1 MTTITLDPQPD
12 SPKSF
17 STDALTAP
25 RSVAPPQSPL
35 NKTRLVCEW
44 KRTADGRMTSTWT
57 LRDQSPARMPEL
69 SLEDGPRAC
78 AFEDGIAIA
87 SQRGLLVWIWQH
99 PRQVRTILWT
109 AAVVV
114 FLGLVTADLSRS
126 TTANS
131 RQTSQVCVLGNRDT
145 PLLHEHAQQCDGT
158 VAQQNGLAATE

>member
-114 FLGLVTADLSRS
+114 FLGLVTAHLSRS